1 MPILQRMVT
10 LAFIAAVLALANL
23 PADAAQS
30 PDEKLYEQ
38 LAKLPAAARER
49 ALVDGA
55 RKEGTVVIVHTYR
68 GKEARDHIA
77 LFHARY
83 PWLKIDESDVGSQ
96 DAAQRLFAEETAG
109 RHLTDVVNLA
119 VPDLV
124 DLLRNA
130 ILARYPTPATATILP
145 QYRQFLD
152 PEHRWTPWEFSE
164 HGISYNTNLVPPAKA
179 PKSWSDLCNPAFKGQ
194 ASYDPGETRFLVGLW
209 EMLGDAGTQKLLQC
223 IGANQPI
230 VQRGHDQRMQLMLA
244 GDHAVQ
250 GDNYIF
256 LGVAAKRRNP
266 ATPFAYVTTAPIL
279 GWADA
284 MVINKNAPHPY
295 AAALFADWCL
305 SKESQNYVASL
316 LRGPLAQKHPFLP
329 ANIKIVPVGI
339 VQKDVVIRLQGWWSQ
354 YVSKGK

>member
-1 MPILQRMVT
+1 MRGTQRIVT
-10 LAFIAAVLALANL
+10 FALVAAALALANL
-23 PADAAQS
+23 PAGAAQS
-30 PDEKLYEQ
+30 PDEKIYEQ
-38 LAKLPAAARER
+38 LAKLPPAARTR
-49 ALVDGA
+49 ALEDGA

-77 LFHARY
+77 LFHQRY
-83 PWLKIDESDVGSQ
+83 PWLNIQESDIGSQ

-152 PEHRWTPWEFSE
+152 PQNRWTPWEFSE
-164 HGISYNTNLVPPAKA
+164 HGISYNTNLVPPARA
-179 PKSWSDLCNPAFKGQ
+179 PKKWDDLCNPAFKGQ

-209 EMLGDAGTQKLLQC
+209 AMLGDAKTQKLLEC

-230 VQRGHDQRMQLMLA
+230 IQRGHDQRMQLMLA

-256 LGVAAKRRNP
+256 PGVAAKRSNP
-266 ATPFAYVTTAPIL
+266 STPFAYVTTAPIL

-305 SKESQNYVASL
+305 SKASQDYVASL
-316 LRGPLAQKHPFLP
+316 LRGPLAEKHPFLP
-329 ANIKIVPVGI
+329 ASIKIVPVGI
-339 VQKDVVIRLQGWWSQ
+339 VQKDVVDRLQGWWSQ
-354 YVSKGK
+354 YVAKGK

>member
-1 MPILQRMVT
+1 MRLIGLLVG
-10 LAFIAAVLALANL
+10 AIAAGTLTVA
-23 PADAAQS
+23 PAGAAQS

-38 LAKLPAAARER
+38 LAKLAPAARER
-49 ALVDGA
+49 ALEAGA

-77 LFHARY
+77 LFQKQY
-83 PWLKIDESDVGSQ
+83 PWLNIQESDIGSQ
-96 DAAQRLFAEETAG
+96 DAAQRLYAEETAG

-130 ILARYPTPATATILP
+130 ILARYPTPAVNTILP
-145 QYRQFLD
+145 QYRRFLD
-152 PEHRWTPWEFSE
+152 PQNRWTPWEFSE
-164 HGISYNTNLVPPAKA
+164 HGISYNTNLVPPRRA
-179 PKSWSDLCNPAFKGQ
+179 PKGWFDLCNPALKGTV
-194 ASYDPGETRFLVGLW
+194 SYDPGETRFLVGLW
-209 EMLGDAGTQKLLQC
+209 LMLGDAQTQKLLQC

-244 GDHAVQ
+244 GDHGVQ
-250 GDNYIF
+250 GDNYLF
-256 LGVAAKRRNP
+256 LGVAAKRQNP
-266 ATPFAYVTTAPIL
+266 ATPFAYVSSAPIL

-305 SKESQNYVASL
+305 SKTSQDYVASL
-316 LRGPLAQKHPFLP
+316 LRGPLAEKHPFLP
-329 ANIKIVPVGI
+329 NSVKIVPVGI
-339 VQKDVVIRLQGWWSQ
+339 VQKDVVDRLQGWWSQ
-354 YVSKGK
+354 YVAKGK